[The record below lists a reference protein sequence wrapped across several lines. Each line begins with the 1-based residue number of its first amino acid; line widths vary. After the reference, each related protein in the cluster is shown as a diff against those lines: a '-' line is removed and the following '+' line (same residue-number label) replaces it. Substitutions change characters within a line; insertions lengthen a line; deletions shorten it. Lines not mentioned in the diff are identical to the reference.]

1 MGNKVAIFTDQQI
14 ENYQDCTYFTRQE
27 ILAVF
32 RRFRDLDPKLVPMVM
47 TGDQPS
53 TVVMP
58 LETILKMPEVKENPF
73 KERICKVFS
82 HDGSGNMNF
91 EDFLDMLSVFSES
104 APRSVKMYYAFRIF
118 DFNGDSLITEEDITQ
133 VVTALTRGELGPD
146 EVKIV
151 CEKVLEEADM
161 DDDKAIS
168 QTEFQHVITRSPE
181 FIK

>member
-1 MGNKVAIFTDQQI
+1 
-14 ENYQDCTYFTRQE
+14 
-27 ILAVF
+27 
-32 RRFRDLDPKLVPMVM
+32 
-47 TGDQPS
+47 
-53 TVVMP
+53 
-58 LETILKMPEVKENPF
+58 
-73 KERICKVFS
+73 
-82 HDGSGNMNF
+82 MNF
-91 EDFLDMLSVFSES
+91 EDFIDMLSVFSEA

-151 CEKVLEEADM
+151 CDKVLEEADM

>member
-1 MGNKVAIFTDQQI
+1 
-14 ENYQDCTYFTRQE
+14 
-27 ILAVF
+27 
-32 RRFRDLDPKLVPMVM
+32 M
-47 TGDQPS
+47 TADQPS

-58 LETILKMPEVKENPF
+58 LETILKMPEVKVSLSLVMPDTVSSSTISTIHQENPF

-91 EDFLDMLSVFSES
+91 EDFIDMLSVFSEAS
-104 APRSVKMYYAFRIF
+104 PRSVKMYYAFRIF

-151 CEKVLEEADM
+151 CDKVLEEADM
-161 DDDKAIS
+161 DDDRAIS